1 MKEWIFHNTA
11 SFTVELPKP
20 WSCRE
25 EPNGQLTIADP
36 SSSVTMTLAVAGP
49 EMHVT
54 GGGPRSAT
62 NTAATPAEVSP
73 REAQAILQR
82 WISGFSNVRP
92 LTPPRQIL
100 GSNHMTCTAEGL
112 ARPETALGRI
122 KDMINRN
129 TPDCWRFWAVF
140 DGETIV
146 LARCV
151 GACDAMQFL
160 APVLEAIMCSLEIH
174 PADGRAA
181 KPFVEM
187 VVELGREH
195 VPPEEISAID
205 DETLNLGGMK
215 IRIDALQQ
223 QYQQQPEKIHDNVHT
238 FFDKLLVRNAA
249 ESVTGNDD
257 WENLS
262 RQVMPVILPAAVAD
276 RLGSQVIQEDWLA
289 GMKIHFEIPG
299 ANVPIGRD
307 DCRRWGIDAEELQQQ
322 AMNNLLR
329 ATRNMQMN
337 GGKYE
342 RYTLFNF
349 TRTNAFNSSRIL
361 LPILYRNLR
370 EHLGT
375 TFYIG
380 IPDRDVLLAFA
391 TEDDAVLDWLR
402 NQVQLKY
409 SHAAHPLSQQLFLA
423 TPDGIAEVDC
433 RASTD
438 HQTTG

>member
-11 SFTVELPKP
+11 SFTVEMPKP

-25 EPNGQLTIADP
+25 EPNGQLTITDP
-36 SSSVTMTLAVAGP
+36 SSSVTLTLEIAGREFHVAGGSPQGNTNTSATLA
-49 EMHVT
+49 EI
-54 GGGPRSAT
+54 
-62 NTAATPAEVSP
+62 SP

-82 WISGFSNVRP
+82 WITRFPNVRP

-122 KDMINRN
+122 KDMIHRN

-140 DGETIV
+140 DGAKIV

-151 GACDAMQFL
+151 GTCAAMQFL
-160 APVLEAIMCSLEIH
+160 APVLEAMMCSLEIH
-174 PADGRAA
+174 PAAGRGE

-187 VVELGREH
+187 VVEIGRQH

-223 QYQQQPEKIHDNVHT
+223 QYQQQPDKIHDNVHN
-238 FFDKLLVRNAA
+238 FFDKLLVRNVA
-249 ESVTGNDD
+249 ESVTGDDD
-257 WENLS
+257 WQNLG
-262 RQVMPVILPAAVAD
+262 RQVMPVLLPAAVAD
-276 RLGSQVIQEDWLA
+276 RLGSQVIQDDWLA

-307 DCRRWGIDAEELQQQ
+307 ECRRWGIDAEELQQQ

-375 TFYIG
+375 TFYIA

-391 TEDDAVLDWLR
+391 TDDDAVLDWMR
-402 NQVQLKY
+402 NQVRLKY
-409 SHAAHPLSQQLFLA
+409 SHATHPLSQQLFLA

-433 RASTD
+433 PASTG

>member
-1 MKEWIFHNTA
+1 MKEWILHHTA
-11 SFTVELPKP
+11 SFTIEMPKP
-20 WSCRE
+20 WTCRE
-25 EPNGQLTIADP
+25 DANGQLTITDP
-36 SSSVTMTLAVAGP
+36 SSSVAMTLQLAGP
-49 EMHVT
+49 ELHGA
-54 GGGPRSAT
+54 GGRPQA
-62 NTAATPAEVSP
+62 NAATPESVSAINP

-82 WISGFSNVRP
+82 WITGFSNVRP

-112 ARPETALGRI
+112 SRTETALGRI
-122 KDMINRN
+122 KDMIQRN
-129 TPDCWRFWAVF
+129 MPDCWRFWAVF
-140 DGETIV
+140 DGDKIV

-151 GACDAMQFL
+151 GTCEAMQFL
-160 APVLEAIMCSLEIH
+160 APVMEAIICSLEIH
-174 PADGRAA
+174 SADSRAD
-181 KPFVEM
+181 KPFVEI
-187 VVELGREH
+187 VVELGRQH
-195 VPPEEISAID
+195 FSPEEISVID
-205 DETLNLGGMK
+205 NETLNVGGMK
-215 IRIDALQQ
+215 IRIDALQH
-223 QYQQQPEKIHDNVHT
+223 QYQQQPDKLDDNVHH

-249 ESVTGNDD
+249 ESVTGNDN
-257 WENLS
+257 WENLG
-262 RQVMPVILPAAVAD
+262 RQVMPVLLPAAVAN
-276 RLGSQVIQEDWLA
+276 RLDLQVVQEDWLA

-299 ANVPIGRD
+299 ANVPISCA

-375 TFYIG
+375 TFYIA

-391 TEDDAVLDWLR
+391 TEDEAVLDWMR
-402 NQVQLKY
+402 NQVRLKY
-409 SHAAHPLSQQLFLA
+409 SHATHPLSQQLFLA

-433 RASTD
+433 QASTG

>member
-20 WSCRE
+20 WICRE
-25 EPNGQLTIADP
+25 EPNGQLTITDP
-36 SSSVTMTLAVAGP
+36 SSSVNLTLAMAGP
-49 EMHVT
+49 EVHVV
-54 GGGPRSAT
+54 GSSPGAST
-62 NTAATPAEVSP
+62 NTPATPGEVNP

-82 WISGFSNVRP
+82 WIGGFSNVRP

-122 KDMINRN
+122 KDMIHRN
-129 TPDCWRFWAVF
+129 MPDCWRFWAVF
-140 DGETIV
+140 DGEKII

-151 GACDAMQFL
+151 GACDAMEFL

-174 PADGRAA
+174 PAEGRAE

-187 VVELGREH
+187 VVELGRQH
-195 VPPEEISAID
+195 VPPEEISALD
-205 DETLNLGGMK
+205 NETLNLGGMK
-215 IRIDALQQ
+215 IRIDTLQQ
-223 QYQQQPEKIHDNVHT
+223 QYQQQPDKIHDNVHS

-249 ESVTGNDD
+249 ESVTGNED
-257 WENLS
+257 WENLG
-262 RQVMPVILPAAVAD
+262 RQVMPVLLPAAVAD
-276 RLGSQVIQEDWLA
+276 RLAAQVIQEDWLA

-299 ANVPIGRD
+299 ANVPIGHD
-307 DCRRWGIDAEELQQQ
+307 ECRRWGMDAEELQQQ

-391 TEDDAVLDWLR
+391 TEDDAVLDWMR
-402 NQVQLKY
+402 HQVQLKY
-409 SHAAHPLSQQLFLA
+409 SHAAHPLSPQLFLA

-433 RASTD
+433 QASTG